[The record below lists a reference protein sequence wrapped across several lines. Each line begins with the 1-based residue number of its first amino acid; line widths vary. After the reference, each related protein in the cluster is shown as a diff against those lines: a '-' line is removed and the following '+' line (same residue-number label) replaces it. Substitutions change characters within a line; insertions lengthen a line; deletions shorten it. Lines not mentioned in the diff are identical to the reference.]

1 MDASHASGISSFSG
15 RAASVLERIEHKCA
29 VTKEDEE
36 RVYRLRY
43 MAYSQPSRIRASDN
57 GRLYDEDYDNS
68 SNHYKIMTF
77 LDTEFVSTFRIHVDS
92 GDDAVLPSLAT
103 FRDVLSPILRA
114 GRVVVDLTRIAVKLE
129 YARTFPELSFLTVRA
144 AWLAAQHFD
153 ADVITTTCF
162 ADLQAAYA
170 RAFDFEPLG
179 APRPSPLGGRT
190 IACMAL
196 DCRTNKQRLEKRYAL
211 FRSTAAERRSIDGRL
226 APLPN
231 RWRPTVGR
239 GRGKDRGTSQSRD
252 AANL

>member
-1 MDASHASGISSFSG
+1 
-15 RAASVLERIEHKCA
+15 
-29 VTKEDEE
+29 
-36 RVYRLRY
+36 
-43 MAYSQPSRIRASDN
+43 
-57 GRLYDEDYDNS
+57 
-68 SNHYKIMTF
+68 MTF

-92 GDDAVLPSLAT
+92 GENAVLPSLAT
-103 FRDVLSPILRA
+103 FGDVLSPILRA

-170 RAFDFEPLG
+170 RAFDFRSLG
-179 APRPSPLGGRT
+179 SPRPSPRRGRT

-211 FRSTAAERRSIDGRL
+211 FRSTAAERISIYGPP
-226 APLPN
+226 ASLPN
-231 RWRPTVGR
+231 NWRPTVAR
-239 GRGKDRGTSQSRD
+239 ERGKDQWTPQSRG
-252 AANL
+252 ANL